1 MPKRTDSGIT
11 GVLNINKPSGMTSH
25 DVVDAIRRAAGTRKV
40 GHTGTLDPMATG
52 VLPLCLG
59 RATKVVQ
66 FMIAV
71 DKEYRVEM
79 TLGLV
84 TDSQDTTGNVL
95 SNNPVEGVEESHVL
109 ALQERFSGEIEQVP
123 PMVSAK
129 HHKGQRLY
137 ELARKGIEVE
147 REPCRIVIHELEF
160 EKIELPKVTFRV
172 ACSKGTYIR
181 TLCADMGEALGCGAV
196 MSGLIRTRCGSFRV
210 EDAVPL
216 DDLQSQEDVEKH
228 LSGMDEALGTMPAVV
243 VDPRSA
249 KGLLNGQSV
258 RGAAL
263 MDGHSESFARLDLVR
278 LKTEDGKLL
287 GVGKSLVDSEKLERL
302 GNDLNV
308 IKPVKILAG

>member
-1 MPKRTDSGIT
+1 MPKKPDSGIS
-11 GVLNINKPSGMTSH
+11 GVLNIDKPSGMTSH
-25 DVVDAIRRAAGTRKV
+25 DVVDYVRKAAGTRKV

-66 FMIAV
+66 FMIAE

-95 SNNPVEGVEESHVL
+95 SNNPVEGIGEEDIH
-109 ALQERFSGEIEQVP
+109 ALHERFSGEIEQTP

-147 REPCRIVIHELEF
+147 RQPVQIEIRELEF
-160 EKIELPKVTFRV
+160 ESIDLPRVTFRV
-172 ACSKGTYIR
+172 VCSKGTYIR
-181 TLCADMGEALGCGAV
+181 TLCADMGEALGCGAA
-196 MSGLIRTRCGSFRV
+196 MSGLIRTRCGAFRV
-210 EDAVPL
+210 EDAVRL
-216 DDLQSQEDVEKH
+216 DDLKSQEDVEKV

-243 VDPRSA
+243 VNPRTA
-249 KGLLNGQSV
+249 RGLLNGQAV

-263 MDGHSESFARLDLVR
+263 LDGQSDAFHRLDLVR
-278 LKTEDGKLL
+278 LKTEDGRLL
-287 GVGKSLVDSEKLERL
+287 GVGKTLVDSEKLERL
-302 GNDLNV
+302 GAELNV